1 MSFSAK
7 FVEVQK
13 LFSQNVLSNVLG
25 NLVNLKKKTWI
36 FLITK
41 CGFLNTVKLDAE
53 CRNVSEDFL

>member
-7 FVEVQK
+7 FDEVQK

-25 NLVNLKKKTWI
+25 NLVNLKKI
-36 FLITK
+36 GYFFITK

-53 CRNVSEDFL
+53 CQNVSEDFL

>member
-25 NLVNLKKKTWI
+25 NLVNLKKKNGY
-36 FLITK
+36 FLSP
-41 CGFLNTVKLDAE
+41 
-53 CRNVSEDFL
+53 NVVF